1 MASICPFSS
10 QLPPRRRQSAIN
22 AGAVISEI
30 AVEEA
35 RRVDRQYGSSRRRRR
50 PEVRPTTSS
59 GQRHA
64 HPRQFYT
71 FAHDDIDADEEEEE
85 EEDNT
90 EQVEEDD
97 LGPDDDKEDE
107 AFRRAVNLFP
117 RRTNLNNNSIAEEFR
132 GPIVREQQGGGLHP
146 IAAGPLGATPAIRAA
161 AQVGMMGSV
170 VVVVVVMQHIFSNNI
185 THDSAPT
192 TQHQLMAA
200 RTNR

>member
-85 EEDNT
+85 GEDNA

-97 LGPDDDKEDE
+97 LGPDDEEGDE

-146 IAAGPLGATPAIRAA
+146 IAAGPLG
-161 AQVGMMGSV
+161 
-170 VVVVVVMQHIFSNNI
+170 
-185 THDSAPT
+185 
-192 TQHQLMAA
+192 
-200 RTNR
+200 

>member
-71 FAHDDIDADEEEEE
+71 FAHDDIDADEEEE
-85 EEDNT
+85 DNT

-117 RRTNLNNNSIAEEFR
+117 RRTNLNNNIAEEFR

-146 IAAGPLGATPAIRAA
+146 IAAGPLGATPTIRAA

-170 VVVVVVMQHIFSNNI
+170 VVVVMQHIFSNNI
-185 THDSAPT
+185 SHDSAPT